1 MALAV
6 GQLNGRQSL
15 RDIESCLINQQYT
28 HYHLGCQSV
37 SKSALARANEQR
49 DYQFYASLFEQ
60 LYQRCLHH
68 SPRHGFRCKGK
79 LFS

>member
-1 MALAV
+1 MAAKVYVILKAV
-6 GQLNGRQSL
+6 WSTKQH
-15 RDIESCLINQQYT
+15 T